1 MGGAMDDTKI
11 GARVDCT
18 DRGCEYIGGG
28 DLGWSVL
35 DEDIRWG
42 TRRWN
47 EAWFET
53 GRMNGI
59 RHRVVTY
66 K

>member
-1 MGGAMDDTKI
+1 MIPRLG
-11 GARVDCT
+11 
-18 DRGCEYIGGG
+18 RGWIVQTEDVNILGGG